1 MPGPPGALKR
11 RRSPPEGVAGT
22 GRGREHA
29 PMPTIRIACIAL
41 AVLAVAAAGCS
52 DEGTTEAPGA
62 APATTTAPAPPAT
75 APAPEPAPEPL
86 PGLPDDVAGFDG
98 WTRLNAEPIPQDS
111 PRAQRVGFDAHGGV
125 KDVYVNRP
133 RVAVAGAGGRTFPD
147 GSIVVK
153 AAREDGAITL
163 VAIMRKVAGSDP
175 AHGDWGF
182 VEYKRDGAGDPF
194 ATDAS
199 LTGATCWGCH
209 ATASGSDWVFT
220 PTDPE

>member
-1 MPGPPGALKR
+1 MPAIRTAL
-11 RRSPPEGVAGT
+11 VALV
-22 GRGREHA
+22 
-29 PMPTIRIACIAL
+29 AL
-41 AVLAVAAAGCS
+41 ALALAAAGCS
-52 DEGTTEAPGA
+52 GDDASEAGEP
-62 APATTTAPAPPAT
+62 APATTTQTAPAPPAT
-75 APAPEPAPEPL
+75 APEPAPEPEPAPAPL
-86 PGLPDDVAGFDG
+86 PGLPDDVAGFDS

-111 PRAQRVGFDAHGGV
+111 PQAQRVGFDAHGGV

-133 RVAVAGAGGRTFPD
+133 RAAVAGAEGRTFPD
-147 GSIVVK
+147 GAIVVK

-175 AHGDWGF
+175 AHGDWEF

-199 LTGATCWGCH
+199 LAGATCWGCH